1 MDGFDAEDHFDEILE
16 TILQCKSVQKCSVL
30 AKRGSC
36 TQTQI
41 QAFLKALI
49 DAGRT
54 LTIHGL
60 SISDHH
66 YNGAMKDL
74 NAYEYKGHHLTFF
87 SNCAEPSSGPDLAL
101 VCEKNNGPAVVVI
114 EKTTENQLFHTK
126 FLGNIIRSELQQQ
139 KLSSMTMIR
148 ITGHFAF
155 DEDVLVVNATIAGSE
170 TPLKE
175 HFFDCKRVEKE
186 LRDNLQTHFE
196 RLFKFRFGVKIDA
209 SNLNQQPRNLSR
221 LFLKK
226 IPSSEPQE
234 DAYLFFEGPL
244 NMPKIMDTLTVMRPL
259 YRFMNRWF
267 RKTFPAYK
275 FKFTLTP
282 EAIPEEP
289 RRTWSFRE
297 MARNFLGRKTEE
309 EVSDDSQARP
319 NDTQWYEGP
328 LKDLKAKDTLV
339 VYNTTREMR
348 RDVHDYARDTALIN
362 EILARR
368 QEMIRR
374 RRFEY

>member
-175 HFFDCKRVEKE
+175 HFFDCKRVEK
-186 LRDNLQTHFE
+186 
-196 RLFKFRFGVKIDA
+196 
-209 SNLNQQPRNLSR
+209 
-221 LFLKK
+221 
-226 IPSSEPQE
+226 
-234 DAYLFFEGPL
+234 
-244 NMPKIMDTLTVMRPL
+244 
-259 YRFMNRWF
+259 FMNRWF